1 MTPDVTPA
9 LDLRLRWWAD
19 GAMQRKPHIDLAGAV
34 ALTTFAI
41 VLGFNQ
47 VVIKVSNGGFSPV
60 FMAGLRSALA
70 FLVMLAWMRYRGV
83 PHGIRRDLLGPGLL
97 LGVLFTFEFVCLYLA
112 LDLTT
117 VSRASI
123 VFYSMPVWLTLVAHF
138 VLPGE
143 RMGPLR
149 ALGLL
154 LAMAGVVW
162 VLAKPHAGEDTSLL
176 GDFLALG
183 AALGW
188 GGIAL
193 VLRLNRVSSEP
204 PEVQLL
210 WQLGVSMLLLF
221 AVAPLFGPLTR
232 ELAPIH
238 WAGLVFQVFAV
249 ASFGYLIWFMLLKV
263 YPASGVASF
272 SFLSPVC
279 GVGLGWL
286 LLGEQIGVEIIG
298 GLCLVAVGLF
308 LINRKPTA
316 AKH

>member
-1 MTPDVTPA
+1 MRPP
-9 LDLRLRWWAD
+9 LDLPLRGWAD
-19 GAMQRKPHIDLAGAV
+19 AAMDRKPHIDLAGAL
-34 ALTTFAI
+34 ALTAFAL
-41 VLGFNQ
+41 VLGLNQ
-47 VVIKVSNGGFSPV
+47 VVIKVSNGGFQPV
-60 FMAGLRSALA
+60 FMAALRSALA
-70 FLVMLAWMRYRGV
+70 FLVMLAWMRYRGLH
-83 PHGIRRDLLGPGLL
+83 HGIRRDLLGPGLL

-112 LDLTT
+112 LDYTT

-123 VFYSMPVWLTLVAHF
+123 IFYSMPVWLTLVAHF

-143 RMGPLR
+143 RMGPAR
-149 ALGLL
+149 ALGLM
-154 LAMAGVVW
+154 LAMAGVIW
-162 VLAKPHAGEDTSLL
+162 VLAKPYGGAEASLA

-221 AVAPLFGPLTR
+221 ALAPLFGPLTR

-238 WAGLVFQVFAV
+238 WAGLGFQVLAV

-279 GVGLGWL
+279 GVALGWL
-286 LLGEQIGVEIIG
+286 LLGETIGIEIIG

-308 LINRKPTA
+308 LINRKPKPA
-316 AKH
+316 GL